1 MFDSKRGGAG
11 RNLRESLNEIEL
23 GIGQIYDLKADS
35 DRVCGELR
43 DHIME
48 LYQRTV
54 VGLLK
59 KLQSAEERVGQQEVE
74 WQATCDK
81 LIEDQQIARQE
92 QDKLEEKL
100 EQTLA

>member
-1 MFDSKRGGAG
+1 M
-11 RNLRESLNEIEL
+11 
-23 GIGQIYDLKADS
+23 YDLKADS
-35 DRVCGELR
+35 DGTAVELR
-43 DHIME
+43 DHFMD

-59 KLQSAEERVGQQEVE
+59 KQQVFEDKLTQSENE

-92 QDKLEEKL
+92 QNKLEEKL
-100 EQTLA
+100 EMTTA